1 MNCSTLHNPAQ
12 ATVISSGLGS
22 LHRRGWWQHI
32 QPPRSNMLPD
42 MGGHIPTASCC
53 RSHSIPAVTA
63 LFTTFDASWVPQ
75 WLFQFNYQVKDLPSC
90 WECQVNGLPT
100 SEVSNKWED
109 QQQEHTSWAGQGAEE
124 QTPRFGSGELP
135 EKVSL
140 SFGLYLVIAD
150 SPKSAYLKTTHSW
163 PIMTWSQLSVSNKT
177 VAQR

>member
-63 LFTTFDASWVPQ
+63 LFTTFDASWVLQ

-109 QQQEHTSWAGQGAEE
+109 QQQEHT
-124 QTPRFGSGELP
+124 
-135 EKVSL
+135 
-140 SFGLYLVIAD
+140 
-150 SPKSAYLKTTHSW
+150 
-163 PIMTWSQLSVSNKT
+163 QLSRTRCWGADTQIWQWGAAREGQSVFWIVPSDSWLPQVCIFENHT
-177 VAQR
+177 FMAHHDLIPAFF